1 MAVELSIRRYE
12 AGDKNAVWRLH
23 ERAYRHALDEF
34 YPQLDRDLRHIPSA
48 YLDDGEFLVGT
59 LEGQIVAIGGFQPVE
74 SDAVE
79 IRRMRVNPDLQ
90 RRGYATAVLNA
101 LEARA
106 SRRGFDRAV
115 LLTSEL
121 LSAAVA
127 FYRAAD
133 YRVVEREPHP
143 EADLDLIRF
152 EKSLR

>member
-34 YPQLDRDLRHIPSA
+34 YPQLDRDLRHVPSA
-48 YLDDGEFLVGT
+48 YLDDGEFLVGS
-59 LEGQIVAIGGFQPVE
+59 LDGQIVAIGGFQPVE

-79 IRRMRVNPDLQ
+79 IRRMRVDPDHQ
-90 RRGYATAVLNA
+90 RQGYAKAILEA
-101 LEARA
+101 LEDRARG
-106 SRRGFDRAV
+106 RGFDRVV
-115 LLTSEL
+115 LITSEL

-143 EADLDLIRF
+143 EADIALILF

>member
-1 MAVELSIRRYE
+1 M
-12 AGDKNAVWRLH
+12 NAVWRLH

-59 LEGQIVAIGGFQPVE
+59 LEGQIVAIGGFQSVE

-79 IRRMRVNPDLQ
+79 IRRLRVNPDLQ
-90 RRGYATAVLNA
+90 RRGYATAILNA

>member
-1 MAVELSIRRYE
+1 M
-12 AGDKNAVWRLH
+12 NAVWRLH

-59 LEGQIVAIGGFQPVE
+59 LEGQIVAIGGFQSVE

-79 IRRMRVNPDLQ
+79 IRRLRVNPDLQ